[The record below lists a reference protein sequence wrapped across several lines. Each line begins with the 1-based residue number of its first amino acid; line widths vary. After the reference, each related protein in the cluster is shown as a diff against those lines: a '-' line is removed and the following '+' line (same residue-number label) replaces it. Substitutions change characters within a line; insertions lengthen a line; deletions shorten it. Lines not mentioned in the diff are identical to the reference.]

1 MGWHMQKKWK
11 WVISFIVL
19 MMIGIGSWVVFQQ
32 KKTQQLEAQL
42 AELTASSK
50 RLQKKITAF
59 QDAENPAFVSE
70 TMTREAAD
78 SVLQASRDAL
88 ARTDQLKIAEHSRFA
103 KQKQSLVKA
112 FQDCQHQLATLKEKQ
127 LAATRVQELFNGQPL
142 ADKHFVPEAAVREQ
156 VTLADVKNL
165 RTEAETL
172 PDDAFRAVID
182 QALSSAELQ
191 VGTSEEIQ
199 QILSQTISDDSVVQS
214 LPRVERDHL
223 RELIG
228 YIRNE
233 SLQEQFLVQLSMINQ
248 QSEPAEQQ
256 VVALTFDDGPND
268 SSTVKILDILKKYK
282 VKATFF
288 VLGSMAE
295 KYPAVL
301 KRINDDGHE
310 IGNHSYAH
318 SNLSVMTDKEIQKDI
333 TQTNELIAKHSGQQP
348 GLLRPPYGAFNQK
361 VVQAVPGMRLALWD
375 IDTLDWQV
383 RNGKK
388 IVEKVE
394 QHVKNGDIILMH
406 DIHKTTANGV
416 EPLIKMLIK
425 KGYTFRTVSQL

>member
-1 MGWHMQKKWK
+1 MQKKWK

-78 SVLQASRDAL
+78 SVLQESQDAL
-88 ARTDQLKIAEHSRFA
+88 ARLAQLKIAEHSRFA

-165 RTEAETL
+165 RKEAETL

-191 VGTSEEIQ
+191 VGTAEEIQ

-228 YIRNE
+228 YIKNE
-233 SLQEQFLVQLSMINQ
+233 SLHEQFLVQLSMINQ

-388 IVEKVE
+388 IIEKVE

>member
-1 MGWHMQKKWK
+1 MQKKWK

>member
-1 MGWHMQKKWK
+1 MQKKWK

-78 SVLQASRDAL
+78 SVLQASQDAL

-191 VGTSEEIQ
+191 VGTAEEIQ

-228 YIRNE
+228 YIKNE

-268 SSTVKILDILKKYK
+268 SSTVKILDILNKYK

>member
-1 MGWHMQKKWK
+1 MQKKWK

-19 MMIGIGSWVVFQQ
+19 LMIGIGGWVVFQQ

-42 AELTASSK
+42 TELTASSE

-78 SVLQASRDAL
+78 SVLQESQDAL
-88 ARTDQLKIAEHSRFA
+88 AQADQLKIAEHSRFA
-103 KQKQSLVKA
+103 KQKQSLVKT

-127 LAATRVQELFNGQPL
+127 LAATRVQELFDGQPL

-156 VTLADVKNL
+156 VTLADVKDL
-165 RTEAETL
+165 RKEAETL

>member
-1 MGWHMQKKWK
+1 MAYAKKWK

-78 SVLQASRDAL
+78 SVLQASQDAL

-228 YIRNE
+228 YIKNE